1 MGPHGPMVTVVLTS
15 HHSVLRNHTFCLE
28 NLSFE
33 TTACPQRH
41 WSTFVTPM
49 LRNRYHYI
57 PIRNTNKVSYGTI
70 HPNTHFSLMKM
81 YKKRSIYPVKPSI
94 NTKSVLSNPHPLNSI
109 KDAFSPACSAWL
121 ERSESVPSERIRP
134 DPRGPLWAPS
144 RVETRFIVD
153 PLQADTER
161 NGSERVQRGGRWIFI
176 IISAQSHKGRNLKT
190 RLSLQ
195 IFPLQQCR
203 S

>member
-1 MGPHGPMVTVVLTS
+1 MTGTHGV
-15 HHSVLRNHTFCLE
+15 
-28 NLSFE
+28 
-33 TTACPQRH
+33 
-41 WSTFVTPM
+41 M
-49 LRNRYHYI
+49 LRNRWYHYI
-57 PIRNTNKVSYGTI
+57 PIRNSNKVSYGTV
-70 HPNTHFSLMKM
+70 HPNTHLSLMKTG
-81 YKKRSIYPVKPSI
+81 KKWLIYPVKPSI
-94 NTKSVLSNPHPLNSI
+94 NTKSVLSNPPSLNSI

-121 ERSESVPSERIRP
+121 ERSESVSSERNKTKPNRP

-161 NGSERVQRGGRWIFI
+161 NGSERVQWRGRWIFI
-176 IISAQSHKGRNLKT
+176 IISAQGHKGHNLKT

-195 IFPLQQCR
+195 IFPLQRCR